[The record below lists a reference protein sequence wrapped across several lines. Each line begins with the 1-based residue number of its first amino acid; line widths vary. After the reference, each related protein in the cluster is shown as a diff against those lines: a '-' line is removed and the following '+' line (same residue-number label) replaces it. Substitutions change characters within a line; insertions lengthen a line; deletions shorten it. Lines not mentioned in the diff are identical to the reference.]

1 MYRYDGKSRAIIA
14 PFDYSGTAID
24 LTQIDLK
31 YSKYG
36 FYFILLHD
44 PLINWEAL
52 FFNKLEKVEILGT
65 AITAFK
71 LIYFILEEDLD
82 IFGSWILTFQ
92 NFEFFVFCVSFF
104 CLFLKYF
111 RIY

>member
-44 PLINWEAL
+44 PLIN
-52 FFNKLEKVEILGT
+52 
-65 AITAFK
+65 
-71 LIYFILEEDLD
+71 
-82 IFGSWILTFQ
+82 
-92 NFEFFVFCVSFF
+92 
-104 CLFLKYF
+104 
-111 RIY
+111 